1 MGRIIVIIPEKI
13 WLNGIELA
21 IPGKDS
27 GQWRRIRKKSLA
39 KIVPEIPKAA
49 KVSDPDIGFEAGN
62 SSCPWE
68 NQGAWR
74 ELPDDEIPFVP
85 GQKNSSTSQF
95 TFGD

>member
-49 KVSDPDIGFEAGN
+49 KVSDPDVGFEAGN
-62 SSCPWE
+62 SSCPRE
-68 NQGAWR
+68 NQGAR
-74 ELPDDEIPFVP
+74 GNFLMMRYRSCPVRKTP
-85 GQKNSSTSQF
+85 
-95 TFGD
+95 